1 VDPLVLEEGEVVVEE
16 EEALVV
22 VGAPTSIVVSVP
34 LIVVSINAAVGVVDT
49 PEVVALSN
57 TMGFAFSD

>member
-57 TMGFAFSD
+57 TTGFAFSD